1 MGIDVRCLSPAAQR
15 QILGKVL
22 AKSKYHNEKA
32 VRIMPNGTRRT
43 FDSQKEAR
51 RYDELAAMLLAGKIR
66 DLRLQ
71 QTFTLQ
77 ESYVDASGETV
88 RAITYKADFT
98 YEKRPEF
105 WTGYED
111 QCPDDKW
118 NFFIEDTK
126 GVRTAAYRIK
136 RKMML
141 ERGYTIKEI

>member
-22 AKSKYHNEKA
+22 EKSKYRNEKA

-43 FDSQKEAR
+43 FDSRKEAR
-51 RYDELAAMLLAGKIR
+51 RYDELAALLKRGYIQ

-88 RAITYKADFT
+88 RSITYKADFVYT
-98 YEKRPEF
+98 LPNGQRV
-105 WTGYED
+105 
-111 QCPDDKW
+111 
-118 NFFIEDTK
+118 IEDTK
-126 GVRTAAYRIK
+126 GVRTEAYRMK

-141 ERGYTIKEI
+141 ERGYVIKEI

>member
-1 MGIDVRCLSPAAQR
+1 MGIDVRCLSPAAQK

-22 AKSKYHNEKA
+22 AKSKYNNEKA

-51 RYDELAAMLLAGKIR
+51 RYDELSTLLKGGYIS

-88 RAITYKADFT
+88 RAITYKADFVYT
-98 YEKRPEF
+98 L
-105 WTGYED
+105 
-111 QCPDDKW
+111 PDGRQI
-118 NFFIEDTK
+118 IEDTK
-126 GVRTAAYRIK
+126 GVRTAAYKMK

-141 ERGYTIKEI
+141 ERGYTIKEV

>member
-1 MGIDVRCLSPAAQR
+1 MGIDVRSLSPAAQR

-32 VRIMPNGTRRT
+32 VRIMPNGTQRT

-51 RYDELAAMLLAGKIR
+51 RFDELVVLLRAGKIR
-66 DLRLQ
+66 NLRLQ

-88 RAITYKADFT
+88 RAITYKADFVYT
-98 YEKRPEF
+98 L
-105 WTGYED
+105 
-111 QCPDDKW
+111 PDGRKV
-118 NFFIEDTK
+118 IEDTK
-126 GVRTAAYRIK
+126 GVRTAAYQMK